1 MISVVEAFT
10 LRPGDGGRGVDVTV
24 EDRPFVDVV
33 AGALGLPGLR
43 VLPTGGD
50 VYASERRQWDSGNNL
65 VAVEPGVV
73 FAYDRKPPP
82 TA

>member
-1 MISVVEAFT
+1 M
-10 LRPGDGGRGVDVTV
+10 
-24 EDRPFVDVV
+24 V

-73 FAYDRKPPP
+73 FADDRKPPP